1 MVRSPA
7 SPIPGSYKGA
17 LFLMWARPIPSKA
30 RQRCTAHRQIAAP
43 HTTAR
48 MQLLAPHATA
58 RTGRSRLLTQQHA
71 CLAQAVLSLPFLP
84 FATAQHACS
93 GQGASITH
101 ARTHICTQAHTHTD
115 THKLEQPASH
125 SHTHAN
131 STHIHPKVRTCT
143 MALLPGWG
151 DSRRLPKPGPAA
163 AEPVAPPPSADA
175 HAPCAGSRPLDSGAC
190 ALGPGASG
198 AEEARRCGR
207 RLLYTWPWGWLC
219 PCVLEAGGGPLQ
231 AGPAAAS

>member
-101 ARTHICTQAHTHTD
+101 ARTHICTQAHTHTHRYTQTRAASITL
-115 THKLEQPASH
+115 THTRKLHA
-125 SHTHAN
+125 HTPQSAHLHHGIA
-131 STHIHPKVRTCT
+131 
-143 MALLPGWG
+143 A
-151 DSRRLPKPGPAA
+151 RLGRQQA
-163 AEPVAPPPSADA
+163 VAQA
-175 HAPCAGSRPLDSGAC
+175 RAC
-190 ALGPGASG
+190 RGRASG
-198 AEEARRCGR
+198 ATAVC
-207 RLLYTWPWGWLC
+207 
-219 PCVLEAGGGPLQ
+219 
-231 AGPAAAS
+231 